1 LPGRLDSLL
10 NGCLAALN
18 PQEVRAVYVKY
29 LASRLDQYSNW
40 EVLSEKAA
48 SELSTFLSDSEEI
61 SECVEDMF
69 VLFMA
74 KQKRCVSES

>member
-1 LPGRLDSLL
+1 M
-10 NGCLAALN
+10 
-18 PQEVRAVYVKY
+18 YVKY
-29 LASRLDQYSNW
+29 LASSLDQYSNW

-48 SELSTFLSDSEEI
+48 SELSALLSDSEAI

-74 KQKRCVSES
+74 KQKRCVPEA